1 MNNVSAPLITIVGPT
16 ASGKTALAL
25 ELAERFNGEII
36 CADSRTIYRDMNI
49 GTAKPTK
56 IECARVP
63 HHMLDVV
70 NPDQQYSASQFKDRA
85 MQLIDEIHQRGK
97 TPFLVGG
104 TGLYIDS
111 VLYDYTFGP
120 KASNVLREKLT
131 KRTIEDLQDEIKKR
145 GITMPENYKNKRYLV
160 RALEMGKKPISNRAT
175 IRSNSLVLG
184 ISVERSILVQR
195 IADRVDAMIDAG
207 LIDELTNLLKKYDSL
222 APGFQSTCY
231 RAFIPFLQN
240 KIDFESAKKQFIL
253 NDTHLAKRQQT
264 WFKRNNSIHWVN
276 DRSEAVE
283 IVTTFLNK

>member
-1 MNNVSAPLITIVGPT
+1 
-16 ASGKTALAL
+16 
-25 ELAERFNGEII
+25 
-36 CADSRTIYRDMNI
+36 
-49 GTAKPTK
+49 
-56 IECARVP
+56 
-63 HHMLDVV
+63 
-70 NPDQQYSASQFKDRA
+70 
-85 MQLIDEIHQRGK
+85 
-97 TPFLVGG
+97 
-104 TGLYIDS
+104 
-111 VLYDYTFGP
+111 
-120 KASNVLREKLT
+120 
-131 KRTIEDLQDEIKKR
+131 
-145 GITMPENYKNKRYLV
+145 MPENYKNKRYLV

-253 NDTHLAKRQQT
+253 NDKHLAKRQQT